1 MANMSFLP
9 EDYLE
14 KRSQR
19 RTNILNLGLF
29 VVVMG
34 AVIGAFL
41 VTDRQRGEVRT
52 LKERVDQQFEE
63 AARRLKQLDE
73 LQQRKQQMLHKAR
86 ITATLLERI
95 PRSLILAE
103 LVNDM
108 PMPLSLLDL
117 HMETKIL
124 KSPSRSAS
132 TALQAAKER
141 KAAKQNEKT
150 PSETPPEPDLP
161 PTEVSLMLT
170 GVAPTD
176 VLVAQY
182 MTALSQSPMF
192 KDINLVYSEE
202 ANLSGTLMRKFNIEL
217 KLNQAINLQDMDRNL
232 VRRDLQQNPMVNTFL
247 PPNQDSTQAS
257 TTPTVPA
264 SDRGTGATRAKDRRG
279 SRK

>member
-41 VTDRQRGEVRT
+41 VTDRQRDEVRA

-63 AARRLKQLDE
+63 AARRLMQLDE

-86 ITATLLERI
+86 ITATLLERV

-108 PMPLSLLDL
+108 PMPLSLLDM
-117 HMETKIL
+117 HMETKVI

-141 KAAKQNEKT
+141 KAAKQGA
-150 PSETPPEPDLP
+150 PETPPEPELP
-161 PTEVSLMLT
+161 PTEVSLVLT

-182 MTALSQSPMF
+182 MATLSQSPMF
-192 KDINLVYSEE
+192 KDINLIYSEE
-202 ANLSGTLMRKFNIEL
+202 ANISGNLLRKFNIEL
-217 KLNQAINLQDMDRNL
+217 KLNQAVNLQDMERKL
-232 VRRDLQQNPMVNTFL
+232 VRRDLQQNPMVNTLL
-247 PPNQDSTQAS
+247 PPSQDSTQAS
-257 TTPTVPA
+257 KTTAVPT
-264 SDRGTGATRAKDRRG
+264 SDRGTGTTPTKDRKG